1 MTQTAPSDLDQLR
14 RALDDSF
21 KNRALLYW
29 TIFQELRQEIGVD
42 KAEATLS
49 RAIYARGKQV
59 AEAAF
64 SKFGPR
70 DARALGEA
78 FLAISPDGG
87 SLFPTEVEQ
96 LENGIAFQVKR
107 CPLKEAWQQA
117 RLSDDDLTQ
126 ICRIAGCF
134 DNGLFEN
141 SGVTVATE
149 TWRPGVTGC
158 CRIQLTNSQE

>member
-1 MTQTAPSDLDQLR
+1 MTMTAATEIDHLR

-29 TIFQELRQEIGVD
+29 TIYQEMRQELGAEQ
-42 KAEATLS
+42 AEAILS

-64 SKFGPR
+64 SQFGAQ

-87 SLFPTEVEQ
+87 RLFPTEVEQ
-96 LENGIAFQVKR
+96 LESGIAFQVKR

-117 RLSDDDLTQ
+117 KLSDADLTT
-126 ICRIAGCF
+126 ICRIAGRF
-134 DNGLFEN
+134 DNGLFET
-141 SGVTVATE
+141 SGVTVKTE
-149 TWRPGVTGC
+149 TWRPGINGC
-158 CRIQLTNSQE
+158 CRIQLTNSQA